1 MAGAVLVDARSVGV
15 SRPDRPLF
23 ADLSLT
29 IHVGDRWGVV
39 GINGG
44 GKSTLLRVLSG
55 AINADGGSVTRGRGI
70 RISVLD
76 QEGVLPPGTV
86 RNVVASVAGA
96 QVWEAEAVL
105 DRLGMEAFLDADVS
119 TLSGGQAKRVALARA
134 IVVESDLLIL
144 DEPTNHLDLDAIAW
158 LEERLAAFR
167 GGLVLVT
174 HDRHVLDRVC
184 TRTLELDRGKSYVHE
199 GGYQTYLDGRSIREE
214 RNVSEEATR
223 RNLAKTELAWL
234 RRGAP
239 ARTAKSKARIDSATA
254 LVERKIEGPA
264 RAGSLDL
271 SAASERSGEGAR
283 KQSNGGF
290 RQQLDERAAPR
301 LGNKVIELDGVG
313 HRFSEDAPWL
323 FSKVEWKL
331 APGERWGIVGPNG
344 AGKTTLLEILAGR
357 LTPAAGAVD
366 VGPTVRVRLSD
377 QLGRALD
384 PTQRVRDAVAGPS
397 RVPGTPEDKKLM
409 EQFWFDDDAQFAQI
423 STLSGGERRRL
434 QLLLVLAD
442 RPNVLLLDEPTN
454 DLDLDTL
461 RVLEDFAE
469 DWPGTLVV
477 VSHDR
482 TFLDRV
488 VEDVLMLENGRARP
502 VVGGYAGWLAQRAAK
517 ASSASTSSGAS
528 GGARMASLTASSA
541 AVRATANVATI
552 AATNAAMNVA
562 TNVETNVATNA
573 ATNAVHPTAA
583 AGAAAGAI
591 RAGTGL
597 SAGATLS
604 ASAVATPR
612 RSASTLR
619 FLTKEA
625 DRELAKATKRRDV
638 LTAQLG
644 SVAPT
649 DYPTLA
655 KIGAELTEVQGE
667 IDRWEER
674 WLELAEESHGG

>member
-55 AINADGGSVTRGRGI
+55 AINADAGSVTRGRGI

-552 AATNAAMNVA
+552 AATNAAMNV
-562 TNVETNVATNA
+562 ETKAATNA

-604 ASAVATPR
+604 ASAIATPR

>member
-1 MAGAVLVDARSVGV
+1 MAGAVLVDARGVGV
-15 SRPDRPLF
+15 ARPDRPLF
-23 ADLSLT
+23 ADLSFT

-55 AINADGGSVTRGRGI
+55 AINADEGSVTRGRGI

-76 QEGVLPPGTV
+76 QEGVVPPGTV
-86 RNVVASVAGA
+86 RDVVASVEGA

-105 DRLGMEAFLDADVS
+105 DRLGMEAYLDTDVR

-134 IVVESDLLIL
+134 IVVECDLLIL

-199 GGYQTYLDGRSIREE
+199 GGYQTYLDGRSVREE
-214 RNVSEEATR
+214 RNASEEATR

-254 LVERKIEGPA
+254 LIDRKVEGPA
-264 RAGSLDL
+264 RGGSLDL

-283 KQSNGGF
+283 KQSTGGF

-301 LGNKVIELDGVG
+301 LGSKVIELEGVG
-313 HRFSEDAPWL
+313 HRFADDAPWL

-331 APGERWGIVGPNG
+331 APGERWGIVGANG
-344 AGKTTLLEILAGR
+344 AGKTTLLEILSGR
-357 LTPAAGAVD
+357 LVPAAGTVV

-377 QLGRALD
+377 QLGRTLD
-384 PTQRVRDAVAGPS
+384 PSQRVRDAVAGPS

-423 STLSGGERRRL
+423 HTLSGGERRRL
-434 QLLLVLAD
+434 QLLLVLAE

-469 DWPGTLVV
+469 DWPGTLIV

-488 VEDVLMLENGRARP
+488 VEDVLMLENGRAKP

-517 ASSASTSSGAS
+517 AATASTSSGAS
-528 GGARMASLTASSA
+528 GGARMASLAASSA
-541 AVRATANVATI
+541 AVQATAHATALATAPATP
-552 AATNAAMNVA
+552 AAVG
-562 TNVETNVATNA
+562 
-573 ATNAVHPTAA
+573 A
-583 AGAAAGAI
+583 AGAAGENTKAAPV
-591 RAGTGL
+591 AGTTRGP
-597 SAGATLS
+597 
-604 ASAVATPR
+604 VAPAR

-625 DRELAKATKRRDV
+625 DRELARASKRRDQ
-638 LTAQLG
+638 LTLQLHG
-644 SVAPT
+644 AAPT

-655 KIGAELTEVQGE
+655 RIGEELATAQADV
-667 IDRWEER
+667 DMWEER
-674 WLELAEESHGG
+674 WLELAEESHGA

>member
-1 MAGAVLVDARSVGV
+1 MAGAVLVDARGVGV
-15 SRPDRPLF
+15 ARPDRPLF

-55 AINADGGSVTRGRGI
+55 AINADEGSVTRGRGI

-86 RNVVASVAGA
+86 RDVVASVDGA

-105 DRLGMEAFLDADVS
+105 DRLGMEAFLDTDVS

-199 GGYQTYLDGRSIREE
+199 GGYQTYLDGRSVREE
-214 RNVSEEATR
+214 RNASEEATR

-254 LVERKIEGPA
+254 LVDRKVEGPA

-283 KQSNGGF
+283 KQSTGGF

-301 LGNKVIELDGVG
+301 LGSKVIELEGVG
-313 HRFSEDAPWL
+313 HRFADDAPWL
-323 FSKVEWKL
+323 FSKVDWKL

-344 AGKTTLLEILAGR
+344 AGKTTLLEILSGR
-357 LTPAAGAVD
+357 LIPAAGTVA

-377 QLGRALD
+377 QLGRTLD
-384 PTQRVRDAVAGPS
+384 PNQRVRDAVAGPS

-434 QLLLVLAD
+434 QLLLVLAE

-488 VEDVLMLENGRARP
+488 VEDVLMLENGRAKP

-517 ASSASTSSGAS
+517 AATAMTSSGAS
-528 GGARMASLTASSA
+528 GGARMASLAASSA
-541 AVRATANVATI
+541 AVHATANA
-552 AATNAAMNVA
+552 
-562 TNVETNVATNA
+562 
-573 ATNAVHPTAA
+573 TAA
-583 AGAAAGAI
+583 ALAEPAPAAE
-591 RAGTGL
+591 TTMGL
-597 SAGATLS
+597 AAP
-604 ASAVATPR
+604 AR

-625 DRELAKATKRRDV
+625 DRELARATKRRDQ
-638 LTAQLG
+638 LTEQLHG
-644 SVAPT
+644 AAPT

-655 KIGAELTEVQGE
+655 RIGEELAVAQG
-667 IDRWEER
+667 DVDTWEER